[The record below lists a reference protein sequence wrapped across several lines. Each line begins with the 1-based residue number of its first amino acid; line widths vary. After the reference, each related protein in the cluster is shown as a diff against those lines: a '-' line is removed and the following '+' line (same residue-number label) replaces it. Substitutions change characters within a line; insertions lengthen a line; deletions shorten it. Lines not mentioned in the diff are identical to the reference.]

1 MNNRGC
7 AMTIRTSMS
16 PLRCAPWA
24 LAAAM
29 MLATG
34 VPDAFAQDY
43 GSTRQSMREK
53 RDAARRAKEGAKQE
67 ALYPQAT
74 REEPE
79 TKASRNGLKELK
91 KLQDAF
97 ESENYEAVLS
107 MAQGVV
113 DDPDSNAY
121 EKAFASLLAGNAASA
136 MGDDAAALV
145 HFKNALA
152 ANGLDNNNHYT
163 VMFNLAVV
171 QYGQEQYQDALET
184 IDRYLA
190 ETKADNPEANKL
202 RGALLMSLE
211 RYDEAAALY
220 EKHLATHPDDKNA
233 LMNAA
238 SAYQQAGQDDKAVA
252 LLARAQASGMFST
265 PNEYR
270 ALYVTYINS
279 DLDAEALKVID
290 D

>member
-1 MNNRGC
+1 
-7 AMTIRTSMS
+7 
-16 PLRCAPWA
+16 
-24 LAAAM
+24 
-29 MLATG
+29 
-34 VPDAFAQDY
+34 
-43 GSTRQSMREK
+43 
-53 RDAARRAKEGAKQE
+53 
-67 ALYPQAT
+67 
-74 REEPE
+74 
-79 TKASRNGLKELK
+79 
-91 KLQDAF
+91 
-97 ESENYEAVLS
+97 

-171 QYGQEQYQDALET
+171 EYGQEQYQAALDT
-184 IDRYLA
+184 LDRFES
-190 ETKADNPEANKL
+190 ETKVEKPEADTL
-202 RGALLMSLE
+202 RGAALLSLE
-211 RYDEAAALY
+211 RFDEAAAVY
-220 EKHLATHPDDKNA
+220 EKRLEKDPNDKNA

-238 SAYQQAGQDDKAVA
+238 SAYQQAGQDEKAVA
-252 LLARAQASGMFST
+252 LLARAQSSGMFTT

-279 DLDAEALKVID
+279 DLDDEALKVID
-290 D
+290 DGLAKGIIQPNPQLAKDYMVLAQKAYYDGNAAQAIALYKRAAPIAADGEAALNLAKLYYEAGRKAEAAAAAQQALDKGVKAPDEARKLLGGG